1 MAGPAAKPYRMSDLK
16 SKLLQPALT
25 SHFICQFTP
34 PSSVNTFL
42 TQRQSA
48 GFNGGPYSG
57 LNQELIEI
65 SCSEAS
71 LPGSSLATNEINN
84 DYTGVTER
92 HAYRRLYDDRS
103 DFTFYVD
110 RNYHIIDF
118 FENWISY
125 VVGENLLKDQRQ
137 PTYNYRVNFPQ
148 GSTGYQTPN
157 LYITKFE
164 RDYGDTK
171 IDSNNQSNRP
181 LTYQFI
187 NAYPISINSMPVSYD
202 SSQLLKCTV
211 SFTYS
216 RYVISRDP
224 GQFVKQSEPST
235 PTSSSTTQ
243 SSAVQDYL
251 NRSFGEPS
259 QSTIDRFTPRT
270 RTLGTTGAGTNSGL
284 G

>member
-1 MAGPAAKPYRMSDLK
+1 MAASEIKEVKIDDIK
-16 SKLLQPALT
+16 SKLLRPALT
-25 SHFICQFTP
+25 SIFLCAFDPPQNVSNFLNARSNVGFIA
-34 PSSVNTFL
+34 NT
-42 TQRQSA
+42 TQ
-48 GFNGGPYSG
+48 
-57 LNQELIEI
+57 NQELIRL

-110 RNYHIIDF
+110 NEYRIIDF

-125 VVGENLLKDQRQ
+125 VVGENSLEGQEKR
-137 PTYNYRVNFPQ
+137 TYNYRVNFPKDYKTD
-148 GSTGYQTPN
+148 S

-164 RDYGDTK
+164 RDYTRSERG
-171 IDSNNQSNRP
+171 RP

-216 RYVISRDP
+216 RYILSRSEERYEKVTNNNKPPVFGTPEWYNTYAPFGSEAWDSLYARNVPEP
-224 GQFVKQSEPST
+224 GDLS
-235 PTSSSTTQ
+235 
-243 SSAVQDYL
+243 
-251 NRSFGEPS
+251 
-259 QSTIDRFTPRT
+259 
-270 RTLGTTGAGTNSGL
+270 
-284 G
+284 